1 MVIDRYKS
9 GFQPPRDIPFE
20 DLNAVRSGETPPVT
34 NQYIKARPDAN
45 MTVRGTMSGGKLK
58 RRVALFG
65 IFGSN
70 KVRFYLCFFYLFII
84 KISLN
89 QSWMLKKLKYI

>member
-20 DLNAVRSGETPPVT
+20 DLSAIRSGDAPPVT
-34 NQYIKARPDAN
+34 NQYIKARPDQN
-45 MTVRGTMSGGKLK
+45 MTVRGTISAGKLK

-70 KVRFYLCFFYLFII
+70 KVGALQKPVHC
-84 KISLN
+84 ISTTRKVN
-89 QSWMLKKLKYI
+89 LKKI

>member
-20 DLNAVRSGETPPVT
+20 DLNAVKAGDAPVT
-34 NQYIKARPDAN
+34 SQYITSRPD
-45 MTVRGTMSGGKLK
+45 MTTVKGTMTAGKLR
-58 RRVALFG
+58 RRVALFS

-70 KVRFYLCFFYLFII
+70 KVCI
-84 KISLN
+84 
-89 QSWMLKKLKYI
+89 